1 MIWREDDKIY
11 ISGHGTATVAART
24 IWPGNSIIPNSEN
37 LIIYTVS
44 STSANDTLLGTGAQI
59 VEVIYLNGLLERKEL
74 TLELNGQTGV
84 EIEALHIEQLSLM
97 SVGTGGTNA
106 GVIHIGTGTVTSGV
120 PAVKYD
126 QIPVGEGVSHAV
138 RYTVPTAMKFTIEEI
153 KVSTD
158 SAVSDVT
165 LQLCKN
171 MGDVTYVIAHMLE
184 GKISYVY
191 KSGDTMTLRHLNAS
205 VSGEVYVVVTGKLEM
220 I

>member
-1 MIWREDDKIY
+1 MKENIY
-11 ISGHGTATVAART
+11 EVIQDIEIGVSKLNSKMSSLETEVAA
-24 IWPGNSIIPNSEN
+24 ISQMLKG
-37 LIIYTVS
+37 
-44 STSANDTLLGTGAQI
+44 
-59 VEVIYLNGLLERKEL
+59 KEL
-74 TLELNGQTGV
+74 AKSDEGDPSLELNGQTGV